1 MILVTGATGNA
12 GGALVRTLAGT
23 GTPVRAL
30 VRRPVEHLAGQPA
43 GGPVEQALGDLNDPA
58 SVAGAL
64 EGVRGVFLLA
74 GYARMDETLAAL
86 ARAGV
91 EHVVLL
97 SASAAEAADVSNP
110 VSAYHVESER
120 LVRESGVPW
129 TILRPRTFMSN
140 TLRWA
145 DQLKAG
151 DVVRDSFPDV
161 AVATVDPLDIAA
173 VAAAA
178 LTEKGHDGQ
187 VYGLT
192 GPEPL
197 RPADRLRVLG
207 AALGRELRFEGLSD
221 EEARARMVAEG
232 MPEPYVEAFM
242 GFFARGELDESEV
255 LPTVER
261 VTGRPPRTFEQW
273 AAANA
278 SRF

>member
-12 GGALVRTLAGT
+12 GGALVRTLAERDA
-23 GTPVRAL
+23 PVRAL
-30 VRRPVEHLAGQPA
+30 VRRQGDLPA
-43 GGPVEQALGDLNDPA
+43 EQVIGDLNDPE

-64 EGVRGVFLLA
+64 DGVRGVFLLA
-74 GYARMDETLAAL
+74 GYARMDETLAAI

-91 EHVVLL
+91 ERVVLL
-97 SASAAEAADVSNP
+97 SASAAEAADLANP

-120 LVRESGVPW
+120 LVRESGLPW

-145 DQLKAG
+145 EQLKAG
-151 DVVRDSFPDV
+151 DVVREAFPDV
-161 AVATVDPLDIAA
+161 AVAAVDPLDIGA
-173 VAAAA
+173 VAAEA
-178 LTEKGHDGQ
+178 LTAKGHDGQ

-197 RPADRLRVLG
+197 RPADRLGILG

-221 EEARARMVAEG
+221 EEARTRMIADG

-242 GFFARGELDESEV
+242 GFFARGELDESAV
-255 LPTVER
+255 LPTVAQ
-261 VTGRPPRTFEQW
+261 VTGRPPRTFQQW

>member
-12 GGALVRTLAGT
+12 GGALVRTLAEAGE
-23 GTPVRAL
+23 PVRAL
-30 VRRPVEHLAGQPA
+30 VRREVELPA
-43 GGPVEQALGDLNDPA
+43 EVALGDLNDPE

-64 EGVRGVFLLA
+64 TGVRGVFLLA
-74 GYARMDETLAAL
+74 GYDRMDETLAAV

-110 VSAYHVESER
+110 VSKYHVESEA
-120 LVRESGVPW
+120 LVRASGVPW
-129 TILRPRTFMSN
+129 TVLRPRTFMSN

-145 DQLKAG
+145 DQVKAG
-151 DVVRDSFPDV
+151 DVVRDSWPGV

-178 LTEKGHDGQ
+178 LLEKGHDGQ

-192 GPEPL
+192 GPRAL
-197 RPADRLRVLG
+197 RPAERVEILG
-207 AALGRELRFEGLSD
+207 AALGRKLRFEGLSD
-221 EEARARMVAEG
+221 EEARAEMLAGG
-232 MPEPYVEAFM
+232 MPEAYAEAFY
-242 GFFARGELDESEV
+242 GFFARGELDESAV

-261 VTGRPPRTFEQW
+261 VTGRPPRTFEEW
-273 AAANA
+273 AQANA
-278 SRF
+278 DAFRR

>member
-12 GGALVRTLAGT
+12 GGALVRTLAGS
-23 GTPVRAL
+23 GAEVRAL
-30 VRRPVEHLAGQPA
+30 VRREVELPA
-43 GGPVEQALGDLNDPA
+43 ELALGDLNDPD

-64 EGVRGVFLLA
+64 GGVRGVFLLS
-74 GYARMDETLAAL
+74 GYDRMAETLAAI

-97 SASAAEAADVSNP
+97 SASSAEAADLSNP
-110 VSAYHVESER
+110 ISKYHVESEA

-145 DQLKAG
+145 DQLKSG
-151 DVVRDSFPDV
+151 NVVRDSFPDV

-173 VAAAA
+173 VAAAS
-178 LTEKGHDGQ
+178 LTGKGHDGQ

-192 GPEPL
+192 GPEAL
-197 RPADRLRVLG
+197 RPADRLRILG
-207 AALGRELRFEGLSD
+207 AVLGRELRFEGFTD
-221 EEARARMVAEG
+221 EEARARMLEQ
-232 MPEPYVEAFM
+232 MPEAYAEAFM
-242 GFFARGELDESEV
+242 GFFSRGELDESAV
-255 LPTVER
+255 LPTVEQ

-278 SRF
+278 EAFA